1 MLPDTPVSLSSEV
14 LPELMEY
21 ERTITTVA
29 NSYIKPQVSRYLSNL
44 LNSLKGKTKHLRVL
58 RSDGGLSSISLAN
71 QFPVILALSGPAGG
85 VSGVASLVAAKTA
98 YRNLITLDMGGTST
112 DVALIENGAPRIRRE
127 TAIGD
132 LIVKAPSVDV
142 RTVGAGGGSI
152 ASVPEITKALRV
164 GPQSSGADPGPA
176 CYGKGGHKATVTD
189 ANAVL
194 GYLPEYILGGAFKL
208 DLKAAHASI
217 QSIADDLDIS
227 VYQAAEGILKVANET
242 MYGALRLVS
251 VEQGFDPR
259 DFSLVA
265 FGGAGPLHANALGK
279 LLHAFPVIIPP
290 SPGVLC
296 AWGDATTILRHE
308 VSATFIRVLANTS
321 KEEILDA
328 YHDLATKATQVM
340 REEQGVP
347 EDKQVILPNIYLKVY
362 SSRNP
367 AYVDN
372 YSPQNFK
379 YQADLR
385 YIGQA
390 ITIPIDVEISKLK
403 DGALS
408 HISELFEVAHEKA
421 FTYRL
426 SANIELM
433 NLRIVAEEIT
443 PEITVKRIETTK
455 SSEPPSLAIVGKTT
469 LVYQEQEFKE
479 SIIWNRSELK
489 YGNVLY
495 GPCIVNEMDSNTLI
509 LPGFKGEID
518 SVGNILLWES
528 DSTNGVNTTSNGS
541 TNGTEETEFTLDM
554 VTGQ

>member
-1 MLPDTPVSLSSEV
+1 
-14 LPELMEY
+14 MEY

-29 NSYIKPQVSRYLSNL
+29 NSYIKPQVSRYLDNL
-44 LNSLKGKTKHLRVL
+44 LISLKGKTKHLRVL
-58 RSDGGLSSISLAN
+58 RSDGGLSSVSLAN
-71 QFPVILALSGPAGG
+71 QFPVTLALSGPAGG

-112 DVALIENGAPRIRRE
+112 DVALIENSTPRIRRE
-127 TAIGD
+127 TTIGD

-152 ASVPEITKALRV
+152 ASVPEVTRALRV
-164 GPQSSGADPGPA
+164 GPQSAGADPGPA
-176 CYGKGGHKATVTD
+176 CYGKGGQKATVTD

-194 GYLPEYILGGAFKL
+194 GYLPEYLLGGAFKL
-208 DLKAAHASI
+208 DLKAAHAAV
-217 QSIADDLDIS
+217 QNIADNLGIS
-227 VYQAAEGILKVANET
+227 VYEAAEGILKVANET

-308 VSATFIRVLANTS
+308 VSTTFIRVLANTT
-321 KEEILDA
+321 KEEILGA
-328 YHDLATKATQVM
+328 YEELTTKATNVM

-347 EDKQVILPNIYLKVY
+347 EDKQVTSLDNHLKVFPH
-362 SSRNP
+362 SKWTP
-367 AYVDN
+367 ANDWTT
-372 YSPQNFK
+372 QIFK

-390 ITIPIDVEISKLK
+390 ITIPIDVDVSKLK
-403 DGALS
+403 GEAIT

-426 SANIELM
+426 SSNIELM
-433 NLRIVAEEIT
+433 NLRIVAEEVT
-443 PEITVKRIETTK
+443 PEITVKESEKTR
-455 SSEPPSLAIVGKTT
+455 SLEPPSSAILGKTT
-469 LVYQEQEFKE
+469 LVYQSRDYKE

-489 YGNVLY
+489 YGNVVH

-528 DSTNGVNTTSNGS
+528 DSINGTRSTSNGLNS
-541 TNGTEETEFTLDM
+541 GTAESVFALDM
-554 VTGQ
+554 VTGQWQ